1 MSTATQTITKP
12 ASPLEW
18 FGHFLKEELAP
29 YPEREA
35 MVARAVLVATI
46 VMILTMVFRMPY
58 AAYAALYA
66 VTISRENPQT
76 TIKEVKTIVVA
87 FAVCVLYV
95 LAGAMFFLVD
105 PDLRLFWI
113 VATLFLM
120 FYALR
125 VVTNH
130 SAAVRFGYLIVVT
143 IPLWDQHISA
153 ESRVEGTLWAFAS
166 ISLAS
171 IVTALTE
178 VAFAE
183 FSKRDDLLES
193 IAERFAAVEELLE
206 CYVGS
211 RPVDSKTE
219 KHITR
224 LAIVG
229 TSRLRRFL
237 KRSSYAPHYAEQM
250 GAVVALTG
258 RLVDLAANLTSLSFD
273 LTVHD
278 RGQLRKLATDLTS
291 IRAALLIGRVPSPV
305 ETSGNSRRVPLLH
318 ELEATVSMIPDV
330 FTESR
335 SVVAYAP
342 QTDRGDPP
350 SKFFV
355 ADAFSNP
362 EHMKFALRGCLAAS
376 LCYFFYNGKDWP
388 DINTAITT
396 CFLTALST
404 IGSSHQKQILRIS
417 GAIIGVM
424 LGIGSQIFILP
435 HLDSISGFTLLFL
448 AVTIPAAWVAT
459 SGPRLSYC
467 GVQILIAFYLI
478 NLGEFRVQT
487 SLEPGR
493 DRVIGI
499 FLGLLMMWLVFD
511 QLWGGPPVIVAM
523 KRQFV
528 VNLRLL
534 AQFTREPTADDLRLN
549 SERSYVLREEINSNF
564 DAVRASADGVLLE
577 FGPSRQQDLSW
588 RSKIKEWQ
596 PQLRLLFLAEIPLWK
611 YRARLPGFEL
621 PHAVSA
627 AQRVFD
633 DELARTLEAIADRLE
648 GRPSQA
654 GLFEES
660 LARLER
666 AVSTYEGSEPQP
678 ATADRFQAFLS
689 LHRRIESLTSSLQK
703 EIGNAA

>member
-1 MSTATQTITKP
+1 MSTAAQTVTKP

-18 FGHFLKEELAP
+18 FGDFLKEELAP

-35 MVARAVLVATI
+35 VVARAVLAAAI

-58 AAYAALYA
+58 GAYAALYA

-153 ESRVEGTLWAFAS
+153 ERRLEGTLWAFAS

-183 FSKRDDLLES
+183 FSGRDDLLQS
-193 IAERFAAVEELLE
+193 IAERFVAVEELLE

-219 KHITR
+219 RHITR

-250 GAVVALTG
+250 SAVVALTG
-258 RLVDLAANLTSLSFD
+258 RVVDIAANLTSLSFD

-278 RGQLRKLATDLTS
+278 REQLRKLATDLTS
-291 IRAALLIGRVPSPV
+291 IRAALLMGRVPSPV
-305 ETSGNSRRVPLLH
+305 ETSGNSRSVPLLH
-318 ELEATVSMIPDV
+318 ELEATVSLIPAV

-342 QTDRGDPP
+342 QIETGDPP
-350 SKFFV
+350 SRFFV

-376 LCYFFYNGKDWP
+376 LCYFFYNAKDWP
-388 DINTAITT
+388 GINTAITT
-396 CFLTALST
+396 CFLTALTT
-404 IGSSHQKQILRIS
+404 IGSSHQKQLLRIS
-417 GAIIGVM
+417 GASIGVV

-435 HLDSISGFTLLFL
+435 HLDSISCFTLLFL
-448 AVTIPAAWVAT
+448 AVTIPATWVAT

-467 GVQILIAFYLI
+467 GVQILITFYLI
-478 NLGEFRVQT
+478 NLSEFRVQT
-487 SLEPGR
+487 SLEPAR

-511 QLWGGPPVIVAM
+511 QLWGGAPTVVEM
-523 KRQFV
+523 KRKFV
-528 VNLRLL
+528 ISLRLL
-534 AQFTREPTADDLRLN
+534 AQFAREPTAGDLRLN
-549 SERSYVLREEINSNF
+549 SERSYVLREKINSNF
-564 DAVRASADGVLLE
+564 DAVRASADGVLFE
-577 FGPSRQQDLSW
+577 FGPSRNQDLAW

-596 PQLRLLFLAEIPLWK
+596 PQLRLLFLTEIALWK

-621 PHAVSA
+621 PQAIHV
-627 AQRVFD
+627 AQRDFD
-633 DELARTLEAIADRLE
+633 DELARTLNALADRID
-648 GRPSQA
+648 GRRSEVKAPEDW
-654 GLFEES
+654 LTP
-660 LARLER
+660 LER
-666 AVSTYEGSEPQP
+666 AVKGFDGAETQQE
-678 ATADRFQAFLS
+678 TAVRFQTFLS
-689 LHRRIESLTSSLQK
+689 LHRRIASLATSLQE
-703 EIGNAA
+703 EI